1 LKKQIISGILQHN
14 TLHMT
19 TEKEKQLI
27 NYYVMQKLS
36 ADKIADLMCINRK
49 TVYATLKK
57 NNIKTRTISQAAMRY
72 SCNDNFFEVIDTEE
86 KAYWLGALYAD
97 GNVSQNKTGSGKIF
111 LSSKD
116 QTWVERFMKS
126 IESTNKPTREFHK
139 KYQKEIWKAQIT
151 STKMFNDLVRLGCLP
166 RKSLIITFPKLNLKL
181 IPHFIRG
188 YFDGDGTV
196 GVYQNLK
203 THNWKI
209 LKSGFCSGSEIF
221 LKELVKYLP
230 VKNKN
235 VVFNKS
241 LYIIQ
246 FSLMDSIA
254 LHDYMYKEFSICL
267 TRKFLKFSHY
277 LLEYTKKEVQRL
289 Q

>member
-1 LKKQIISGILQHN
+1 
-14 TLHMT
+14 
-19 TEKEKQLI
+19 
-27 NYYVMQKLS
+27 MQKLS
-36 ADKIADLMCINRK
+36 ADKIADLMRINRK

-57 NNIKTRTISQAAMRY
+57 NNIKSRTIAKAAMKY
-72 SCNDNFFEVIDTEE
+72 SCNENFFEVIDTEE

-116 QTWVERFMKS
+116 YDWIEKFMRS

-151 STKMFNDLVRLGCLP
+151 STKMFNDLVRLGCMP
-166 RKSLIITFPKLNLKL
+166 RKSMIITFPKLPSHL

-196 GVYQNLK
+196 GVYKNLK
-203 THNWKI
+203 SHEWKI
-209 LKSGFCSGSEIF
+209 LKSGICSGSEFF
-221 LKELVKYLP
+221 LKELVTYLP
-230 VKNKN
+230 TKNKN

-254 LHDYMYKEFSICL
+254 LHNYMYKDFTICL
-267 TRKFLKFSHY
+267 VRKFLIFSHY

-289 Q
+289 

>member
-1 LKKQIISGILQHN
+1 
-14 TLHMT
+14 MT

-27 NYYVMQKLS
+27 NYYIMQKLS
-36 ADKIADLMCINRK
+36 ADKIANLMCINRK

-57 NNIKTRTISQAAMRY
+57 NNIKARTIAQAAMKY
-72 SCNDNFFEVIDTEE
+72 SCNENFFELIDTEE

-116 QTWVERFMKS
+116 YKWIERFMRS

-151 STKMFNDLVRLGCLP
+151 STKMFNDLVRLGCIP
-166 RKSLIITFPKLNLKL
+166 RKSMIITFPELPSNL
-181 IPHFIRG
+181 ISHFIRG

-196 GVYQNLK
+196 GIYQNLK
-203 THNWKI
+203 KHNWKI
-209 LKSGFCSGSEIF
+209 LKSGICSGSELF
-221 LKELVKYLP
+221 LRELVTYLP
-230 VKNKN
+230 TKNKN

-241 LYIIQ
+241 LYVIQ
-246 FSLMDSIA
+246 LSLKDSIL
-254 LHDYMYKEFSICL
+254 LHDYMYKNANVFLI
-267 TRKFLKFSHY
+267 RKAVIFTTY
-277 LLEYTKKEVQRL
+277 LSKYYSRERFNDYNNLP
-289 Q
+289 

>member
-1 LKKQIISGILQHN
+1 
-14 TLHMT
+14 MT
-19 TEKEKQLI
+19 IEKEKQLI
-27 NYYVMQKLS
+27 NYYIMQKLS

-49 TVYATLKK
+49 TVYRILKK
-57 NNIKTRTISQAAMRY
+57 NNLKIRTIAQAAMKY
-72 SCNDNFFEVIDTEE
+72 SCNENFFEIIDTEE

-97 GNVSQNKTGSGKIF
+97 GNVSQNKSGSGKIF

-116 QTWVERFMKS
+116 KSWIEGFMKS

-151 STKMFNDLVRLGCLP
+151 STKMFNDLVKLGCLP
-166 RKSLIITFPKLNLKL
+166 RKSLIITFPELNLKL

-203 THNWKI
+203 THSWKI

-221 LKELVKYLP
+221 LKELVNYLP

-235 VVFNKS
+235 IIFNKS

-246 FSLMDSIA
+246 FSLMDSIV
-254 LHDYMYKEFSICL
+254 LHNYMYKDFTICL